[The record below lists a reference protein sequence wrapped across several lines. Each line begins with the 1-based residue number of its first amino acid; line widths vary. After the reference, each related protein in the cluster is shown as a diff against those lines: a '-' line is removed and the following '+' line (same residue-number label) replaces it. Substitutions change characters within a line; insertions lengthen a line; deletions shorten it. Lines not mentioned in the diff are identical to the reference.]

1 MSVFSIF
8 DERRPRRGGLWLRFG
23 VLLAVSAMQFALF
36 MSLSRVG
43 PTQMLI
49 APPPMMVSLVT
60 PPLPASPPPVT
71 PEPIPEDAPAA
82 EAAPADTA
90 PRVAPP
96 SPPPPPA
103 RPRQPPP
110 PQVEIVALT
119 PSPPALPVLTASQ
132 TAGAR
137 TAGPGAGGGSGG
149 AGSGSGA
156 GGTGGGCDMVRR
168 LQDALR
174 SSASVRAAIDTADR
188 RLNASGRAIQVW
200 DGDWLRSGDE
210 AGKGLAGVR
219 QAIALEVAFAPADC
233 RAEPMRGLV
242 VLSLGD
248 APGASRIALGTSA
261 WRWSDLL
268 EID

>member
-1 MSVFSIF
+1 MFLLV
-8 DERRPRRGGLWLRFG
+8 GGLQIALLFG
-23 VLLAVSAMQFALF
+23 
-36 MSLSRVG
+36 LSRTG
-43 PTQMLI
+43 PAE
-49 APPPMMVSLVT
+49 APPQ
-60 PPLPASPPPVT
+60 PPPVMVT
-71 PEPIPEDAPAA
+71 LMKPPEPPAPPIPEPAPQESPAPA
-82 EAAPADTA
+82 EAAPPDTA
-90 PRVAPP
+90 PQVAPP
-96 SPPPPPA
+96 SPPPPPV
-103 RPRQPPP
+103 RPPRLPPP
-110 PQVEIVALT
+110 PHVETVAVA
-119 PSPPALPVLTASQ
+119 PSPPALPVLTSSQ

-137 TAGPGAGGGSGG
+137 TAGPGAGGGAGG
-149 AGSGSGA
+149 AGSGAGA
-156 GGTGGGCDMVRR
+156 GGSGGGCDMVRR

-174 SSASVRAAIDTADR
+174 NSPSVRAAVDVADR

-219 QAIALEVAFAPADC
+219 QAIAMEVAFAPAEC

-248 APGASRIALGTSA
+248 GSSASRVALGTAA

>member
-1 MSVFSIF
+1 M
-8 DERRPRRGGLWLRFG
+8 LLRVG
-23 VLLAVSAMQFALF
+23 VLLTVSVIQFGLF
-36 MSLSRVG
+36 LSLSRAG
-43 PTQMLI
+43 PTPTQFD
-49 APPPMMVSLVT
+49 PPPMVVSLV
-60 PPLPASPPPVT
+60 PPPPPPPPPVM
-71 PEPIPEDAPAA
+71 PEAIPEDAPAA

-90 PRVAPP
+90 PRIAAP

-103 RPRQPPP
+103 RPPRPPP
-110 PQVEIVALT
+110 PPHVETVAVT

-132 TAGAR
+132 TAGAL

-149 AGSGSGA
+149 AGAGSGA

-174 SSASVRAAIDTADR
+174 NSASVRAAIEAADR
-188 RLNASGRAIQVW
+188 RLNASGRAMQVW

-219 QAIALEVAFAPADC
+219 QAIAMEVAFAPDDC
-233 RAEPMRGLV
+233 RREPMRGLV
-242 VLSLGD
+242 LLTLGD
-248 APGASRIALGTSA
+248 GAAAPRIALGAPA